1 MTNRRAPT
9 SLLQIVSFLSFFLLA
24 IFPHPILSTKSLK
37 GFEFIKDLE
46 GCQKGQTVKGLRELK
61 LYLKKFGYADVH
73 KNHTEYENSDQF
85 DDILEK
91 EITTYQL
98 YYHLKATGTLDA
110 ETVKQMTV
118 PRCGLPDIVKGKTP
132 IRSGTKEHISGGKSS
147 SRHTVSHYSYTFF
160 PGMPKWPLSRSHLT
174 YRFSSSIPVTDI
186 KTLKAVCSSAFAR
199 WAEVTHF
206 TFSEAVHPL
215 NKADIVIGFHRG
227 DHGDRNSFYGHG
239 GTIARAFSPTNGRF
253 HYDAEE
259 NWSTYPARGTMD
271 LESVAL
277 HEIGHLLGLGHSRE
291 PNAIMFPRIPAGF
304 LKRQLYVDDIQ
315 GIRALYRLHP

>member
-73 KNHTEYENSDQF
+73 KNHTE
-85 DDILEK
+85 K

-118 PRCGLPDIVKGKTP
+118 PRCGLPDI
-132 IRSGTKEHISGGKSS
+132 HISGGKSS

-215 NKADIVIGFHRG
+215 NKADIVIDFHRG

>member
-1 MTNRRAPT
+1 MTNPKAPT
-9 SLLQIVSFLSFFLLA
+9 SLLQILSFLSFFLLA
-24 IFPHPILSTKSLK
+24 IFHTQFCPQK
-37 GFEFIKDLE
+37 
-46 GCQKGQTVKGLRELK
+46 GCQKGQIVKGLRELK
-61 LYLKKFGYADVH
+61 LYLKKFEYAYAH
-73 KNHTEYENSDQF
+73 KNHTEYENSDQL

-118 PRCGLPDIVKGKTP
+118 PRCGIPDIVKGKTP
-132 IRSGTKEHISGGKSS
+132 IRSGKKEHISGGKSS
-147 SRHTVSHYSYTFF
+147 SLHTGSHYSYTFF
-160 PGMPKWPLSRSHLT
+160 TGMPKWPLSKSHLT
-174 YRFSSSIPVTDI
+174 YRFSSSILVTDI
-186 KTLKAVCSSAFAR
+186 KTLKSVCSSAFAR

-206 TFSEAVHPL
+206 TFSEA
-215 NKADIVIGFHRG
+215 DFHRG
-227 DHGDRNSFYGHG
+227 DHGDRNSFDGPG
-239 GTIARAFSPTNGRF
+239 GTVAHAFSPTNGRF

-291 PNAIMFPRIPAGF
+291 PNAIMFPKVRVGS
-304 LKRQLYVDDIQ
+304 LKRQLYLDDIQ
-315 GIRALYRLHP
+315 GIHALYRIHP